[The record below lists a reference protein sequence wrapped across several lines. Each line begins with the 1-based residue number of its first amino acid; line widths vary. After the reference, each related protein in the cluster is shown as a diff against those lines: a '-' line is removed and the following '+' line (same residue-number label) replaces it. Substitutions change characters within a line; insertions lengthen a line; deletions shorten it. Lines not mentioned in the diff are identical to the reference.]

1 MSERERDFYVGYA
14 PTLPPA
20 EARVTRRAVVVLAAL
35 AVCVPLAI
43 VTAQGRLAPA
53 SFEFGDVRDF
63 RGTVVERPFPAL
75 LLERPD
81 TASATGTTG
90 AVSSLLL
97 VAPGKFG
104 ASALVQGRDGEHVDL
119 RGTLVYRD
127 GRTMIEVVPDSIVG
141 AAGTPHTAAVEDLGD
156 VRLRGEIVDTKCNL
170 GVMNPGGGK
179 THRDCAARC
188 ISGGIPPGLRV
199 RDATGAERLFLLV
212 GPAGEPVNQAV
223 LDVVAEPIE
232 VSGRAERRGDLLVLY
247 ADPRAIRRL
256 GEEG

>member
-141 AAGTPHTAAVEDLGD
+141 ATGTPHNVAVDDLGD
-156 VRLRGEIVDTKCNL
+156 ERLRGEIVDTKCNL

-179 THRDCAARC
+179 THKACAMRC
-188 ISGGIPPGLRV
+188 IAGGIPPMLVPRTADGNE
-199 RDATGAERLFLLV
+199 TFYLLV
-212 GPAGEPVNQAV
+212 MPDGS
-223 LDVVAEPIE
+223 VANEALFPFVGDQVE
-232 VSGRAERRGDLLVLY
+232 MTGRLEQQNDLLVFQ
-247 ADPRAIRRL
+247 PFVSSIRRR
-256 GEEG
+256 

>member
-1 MSERERDFYVGYA
+1 MAEREQDFYVGYA
-14 PTLPPA
+14 QQLPAA
-20 EARVTRRAVVVLAAL
+20 EARVTRRTVVVLAAL
-35 AVCVPLAI
+35 AVCVPLVVVA
-43 VTAQGRLAPA
+43 AQGRLAPA
-53 SFEFGDVRDF
+53 SFEFGDVRGF
-63 RGTVVERPFPAL
+63 RGTIVEHPVPAL
-75 LLERPD
+75 LLARPD
-81 TASATGTTG
+81 AAGVTGTTG

-104 ASALVQGRDGEHVDL
+104 ASVLVQGRDGEHVDL

-127 GRTMIEVVPDSIVG
+127 GRTMIEVVPDSIVR
-141 AAGTPHTAAVEDLGD
+141 AAGTPRTTTVEDLGS

-199 RDATGAERLFLLV
+199 RDAVGAERLFLLV
-212 GPAGEPVNQAV
+212 GPAGEPVNQDV
-223 LDVVAEPIE
+223 LDVVAEPVE
-232 VSGRAERRGDLLVLY
+232 VSGRAERRGDLLLLY